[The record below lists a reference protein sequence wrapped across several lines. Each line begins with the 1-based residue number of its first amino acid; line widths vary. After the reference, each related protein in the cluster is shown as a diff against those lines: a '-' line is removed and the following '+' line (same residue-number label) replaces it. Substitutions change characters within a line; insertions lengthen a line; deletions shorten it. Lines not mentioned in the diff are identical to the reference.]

1 MIYQILFNYESPL
14 QGNGQISKICE
25 CKKIADERTVQKK
38 KEKKK
43 ERKKWNC
50 RELNS
55 PLWRRNWPGNF
66 IETKYRNFHRNI
78 IFQRSKGASE

>member
-38 KEKKK
+38 REREKRKKEK
-43 ERKKWNC
+43 ERQC
-50 RELNS
+50 S
-55 PLWRRNWPGNF
+55 
-66 IETKYRNFHRNI
+66 I
-78 IFQRSKGASE
+78 IRIVIF

>member
-50 RELNS
+50 RELNAREGILY
-55 PLWRRNWPGNF
+55 PDWL
-66 IETKYRNFHRNI
+66 
-78 IFQRSKGASE
+78 ASYGSGTASATRLRIVYVYT